1 VNILNGPNRI
11 SQRLWVA
18 PSVGESQWLK
28 RLREAPADDL
38 QVLFSHSRAHHS
50 PYPQIPARL
59 VQRIEEIREHP
70 PENLQRTP
78 GPRAI
83 LYYLHRDQELLAQGL
98 SLPRSTRT
106 SWRILRQLGC
116 ILDPPGRHHRPQ
128 HRPEPMEEIQLD
140 FKDATSVP
148 PDPDGKQQ
156 HVVEICNVVDA
167 GTSTWL
173 MAEARSDFHAESA
186 ASNGGT
192 VSHPLWVSS
201 SHDL

>member
-1 VNILNGPNRI
+1 MICRCCFRTLVPIT
-11 SQRLWVA
+11 A
-18 PSVGESQWLK
+18 PLPRSLLVSSSGLRRCANT
-28 RLREAPADDL
+28 RLRTSSEH
-38 QVLFSHSRAHHS
+38 QVPERFCTTC
-50 PYPQIPARL
+50 I
-59 VQRIEEIREHP
+59 EIR
-70 PENLQRTP
+70 R
-78 GPRAI
+78 G
-83 LYYLHRDQELLAQGL
+83 LAQGL